1 MACNRCRSWA
11 TSPAPPEESMGPA
24 EMGLCTLQGGID
36 TRIRGLEVLGP
47 KSTFWPVFREQLC
60 RHTRLFYMVRAQAWS
75 QDIAEDRRSLLHL
88 SSRCV

>member
-1 MACNRCRSWA
+1 MD
-11 TSPAPPEESMGPA
+11 
-24 EMGLCTLQGGID
+24 LCVLQVGIA

-47 KSTFWPVFREQLC
+47 KPTFWPVFWELLC
-60 RHTRLFYMVRAQAWS
+60 HHTRLFYMVRAQTWS